1 MKLIP
6 DLVSQ
11 GYKLMTVSELAAAKN
26 VTLQNTTYSQFW
38 DSQLQAGTFR
48 DITVIRILQMEAMH
62 QMDLRVLR
70 TLNLQTTVL
79 QTVLMSVTEVLPME
93 ILLMAA
99 VTAVLGIPAET
110 ALQEMEV
117 IQKIM
122 TLAMTAPVM
131 MTRETVET
139 LDTMIP
145 ETTMMRI
152 PATIRTIHTK

>member
-1 MKLIP
+1 
-6 DLVSQ
+6 
-11 GYKLMTVSELAAAKN
+11 
-26 VTLQNTTYSQFW
+26 
-38 DSQLQAGTFR
+38 
-48 DITVIRILQMEAMH
+48 MEAMH

-139 LDTMIP
+139 LDTMIL

-152 PATIRTIHTK
+152 PATIRTIHIK

>member
-1 MKLIP
+1 
-6 DLVSQ
+6 
-11 GYKLMTVSELAAAKN
+11 
-26 VTLQNTTYSQFW
+26 
-38 DSQLQAGTFR
+38 
-48 DITVIRILQMEAMH
+48 
-62 QMDLRVLR
+62 
-70 TLNLQTTVL
+70 
-79 QTVLMSVTEVLPME
+79 MSVTEVLPME

>member
-1 MKLIP
+1 
-6 DLVSQ
+6 
-11 GYKLMTVSELAAAKN
+11 
-26 VTLQNTTYSQFW
+26 
-38 DSQLQAGTFR
+38 
-48 DITVIRILQMEAMH
+48 MEAMH

-131 MTRETVET
+131 MTREIVET

-152 PATIRTIHTK
+152 PATIRMIHTK